1 MLAHLSPGTA
11 AHPAAVI
18 VNSSLELHTA
28 NTSSAFQAT
37 DATQVNGVPFPTPLR
52 SATTAQLGV
61 SALAVVE
68 HSLLSGRHWFIGQ
81 GSMVSGLRHV
91 GHAHSA
97 APTTSSSLPLVP
109 QASLEAA
116 VKSRAEGEV
125 MDALMTAALL
135 AQNGGYELIVPPGM
149 CIQEN
154 ALGNADSGGLEQER
168 RLDESMEAKTL
179 SNEHFTVTLLAVS
192 DGIKDV
198 YDPTVSE
205 PQEGDSPKP
214 VATVCGVPWSTF
226 FHRSGLVPEDIWP
239 LGSRQDLWHAKL
251 YPKCY
256 ASHASK
262 HESNDIGSSGDIE
275 SAGSLPIPQPLA
287 NWRAHPAVLFWPLW
301 LSSGIDPSPEA
312 VATWRLASRCSL
324 RDLLQGLADPAA
336 EGMHK
341 RHVETMVGQAI
352 TAKAMQEIVAPA
364 VASAEKF
371 VHRRG
376 VALPLVEAAAAEA
389 GNFTAAAASSPAVA
403 SLQAN
408 ATDNPPERD
417 TAPLP
422 MKEVPLGWRA
432 VRSVR
437 VKAPARVDVAGG
449 WSDTPPISYE
459 HGGYVFWGLGLVADS
474 VPSNDACLLC
484 INVPVSYVVYSSCD
498 VAHIRCVTNLAV
510 SVDENLPIEATVTV
524 LERIDSLGN
533 QEASERTTVEA
544 SPCLWLSTG
553 DDKHSAVLA
562 ISKSRELAD
571 CSSPS
576 APAALLKAGLLTAK
590 IVTLNKDE
598 DSTGSLE
605 GQLKQRLNGEGSGL
619 WIATHSSLPQ
629 GSGLGTSSIMAGCLL
644 SALAHVTRCPFDD
657 PPSQENEAT
666 SLLSGNSNNSASG
679 DSDKTTNT
687 SDGSSSLVH
696 AVLMLEQLMTTGGGW
711 QDQAGGCSPWAA
723 TIATSKP
730 QLPLQVRPLQPSC
743 FLLYGDAQHE
753 ACVLI

>member
-18 VNSSLELHTA
+18 VNSSLELHNA
-28 NTSSAFQAT
+28 NTSNTFQAI
-37 DATQVNGVPFPTPLR
+37 DAAQVNGAPIPTPLR
-52 SATTAQLGV
+52 SATTAPVGV
-61 SALAVVE
+61 SAQAVVE

-97 APTTSSSLPLVP
+97 AQTASFSLPLVP

-116 VKSRAEGEV
+116 VKSTDEGGV
-125 MDALMTAALL
+125 MDALMAAASL

-154 ALGNADSGGLEQER
+154 ALGKADSGGLEQER
-168 RLDESMEAKTL
+168 RLDDSMESKTP
-179 SNEHFTVTLLAVS
+179 SNELFAVTLLAVS

-198 YDPTVSE
+198 FDPTVSE
-205 PQEGDSPKP
+205 PQEGDSPKL

-226 FHRSGLVPEDIWP
+226 FRRSGLVPEDIWP

-262 HESNDIGSSGDIE
+262 HESNGIASSGEIE

-287 NWRAHPAVLFWPLW
+287 NWLAHPAVLFWPLW
-301 LSSGIDPSPEA
+301 LSSGIDPSHEA
-312 VATWRLASRCSL
+312 VATWRCASRCSL

-364 VASAEKF
+364 VASAETF
-371 VHRRG
+371 VHRHG
-376 VALPLVEAAAAEA
+376 VALPPVEAAAKA
-389 GNFTAAAASSPAVA
+389 GNFSAAAASSPAVA

-422 MKEVPLGWRA
+422 MKEVPPGWRA

-459 HGGYVFWGLGLVADS
+459 HGG
-474 VPSNDACLLC
+474 
-484 INVPVSYVVYSSCD
+484 
-498 VAHIRCVTNLAV
+498 
-510 SVDENLPIEATVTV
+510 
-524 LERIDSLGN
+524 
-533 QEASERTTVEA
+533 
-544 SPCLWLSTG
+544 
-553 DDKHSAVLA
+553 
-562 ISKSRELAD
+562 
-571 CSSPS
+571 
-576 APAALLKAGLLTAK
+576 
-590 IVTLNKDE
+590 
-598 DSTGSLE
+598 
-605 GQLKQRLNGEGSGL
+605 
-619 WIATHSSLPQ
+619 
-629 GSGLGTSSIMAGCLL
+629 
-644 SALAHVTRCPFDD
+644 
-657 PPSQENEAT
+657 
-666 SLLSGNSNNSASG
+666 
-679 DSDKTTNT
+679 
-687 SDGSSSLVH
+687 
-696 AVLMLEQLMTTGGGW
+696 
-711 QDQAGGCSPWAA
+711 
-723 TIATSKP
+723 
-730 QLPLQVRPLQPSC
+730 
-743 FLLYGDAQHE
+743 
-753 ACVLI
+753 